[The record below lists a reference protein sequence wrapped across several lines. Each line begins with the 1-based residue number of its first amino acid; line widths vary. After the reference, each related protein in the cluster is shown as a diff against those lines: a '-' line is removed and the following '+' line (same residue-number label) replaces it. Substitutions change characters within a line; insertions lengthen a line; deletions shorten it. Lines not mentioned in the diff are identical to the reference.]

1 MSFAMPPNPRS
12 IRAARIV
19 PRSGDFN
26 LYSWFFMRVSGVF
39 LLFLVFGHVI
49 IMHLLN
55 DIRNVNYTFVATR
68 WETPFW
74 RTYDWLMLVL
84 ALAHGA
90 IGLKTLIDDYV
101 HAPGWRIFALAALVS
116 FAVLFIFIG
125 SLVVLTF
132 RPV

>member
-1 MSFAMPPNPRS
+1 MSFATPPSSRS
-12 IRAARIV
+12 IRVTRII
-19 PRSGDFN
+19 PRSGNFN

-116 FAVLFIFIG
+116 FAILFIFIG